1 MVVEVDERR
10 AAGDSDR
17 PGSGARVAVV
27 VVSHNSAVDIL
38 PCLES
43 LSRAQ
48 SVASIVVVD
57 NASTDD
63 SVDVA
68 RRAGGDR
75 ARILALNEN
84 TGFAGGCN
92 RGYAAAP
99 EGADLIAFMNPD
111 VQVEEACFEHCRAA
125 FTADPDLA
133 CVAPLLLRSD
143 GQTIDSAGQV
153 LRPWSLEVD
162 DRGYGKPLKDFSVDC
177 RDVLAACG
185 ALAVF
190 RREALEEISEGPGPW
205 AEHFFCFWEDL
216 EIGWRL
222 TNAGRRVRFEPAARA
237 VHGRGAG
244 ASPGSGPLRWRRPP
258 HLEACIVTNRW
269 MTLIRHLHPLDLVSR
284 VPLLLGRDLVLVGAG
299 VVRRPSLARHVL
311 ARLPLVMR
319 EMRWRRAHRR
329 VRLREI
335 SW

>member
-1 MVVEVDERR
+1 MVVEVDEWC

-17 PGSGARVAVV
+17 AGSGARVAVV

-43 LSRAQ
+43 LSKAQ

-57 NASTDD
+57 NASSDD
-63 SVDVA
+63 SVAVA
-68 RRAGGDR
+68 RQAGGDR
-75 ARILALNEN
+75 FRILALTEN
-84 TGFAGGCN
+84 TGFSGGCN
-92 RGYAAAP
+92 RGFAAAP
-99 EGADLIAFMNPD
+99 ADAEVIAFMNPD
-111 VQVEEACFEHCRAA
+111 VQVEAACFEHCLSAFAA
-125 FTADPDLA
+125 DANLA
-133 CVAPLLLRSD
+133 CVAPLLLRPD
-143 GQTIDSAGQV
+143 RRTVDSAGQM
-153 LRPWSLEVD
+153 LRQWSLEVD
-162 DRGYGKPLKDFSVDC
+162 DRGYGKLLKNFSIEC

-222 TNAGRRVRFEPAARA
+222 TNGGRRVRFDAAARA

-258 HLEACIVTNRW
+258 YLEACIVTNRW
-269 MTLIRHLHPLDLVSR
+269 MTLIRHLHTLDLLSR
-284 VPLLLGRDLVLVGAG
+284 GPLLLVRDLVLIGAG

-311 ARLPLVMR
+311 GRLPLVMR

-329 VRLREI
+329 VRLRDI